1 MFLQYLLIFWISIL
15 ISLGF
20 ILWFK
25 KIFYNFWILDNP
37 EKYQLE
43 RKPIPYSMGIVLFIS
58 FFIVSYFSVE
68 YSYKLWLIWVFWF
81 FITTISFMDDLINLS
96 PKIRLIIQIIIGAII
111 WITSIKIGYIS
122 NIFGGIINLETYY
135 FTLFEYTIY
144 ITPLVFTILWYV
156 FIFNA
161 LNWTDG
167 VSGNTWWLSIISF
180 LILFF
185 LWVILFYQ
193 DDYVGG
199 LINADFIRKI
209 SLILVWILI
218 PFWFFDVKQK
228 ILMWDSGTMF
238 LGFMLATLAII
249 AWGKIATVLVVFGI
263 YSVDAIYVVARR
275 IINKKNPLK
284 WDFTHLH
291 HRLKDIWLTDKQVL
305 SLVYSLSFF
314 FWLTA
319 LFLDKAWKV
328 IVFWIIV
335 VIVIFIN
342 KIVEIPFKNSK
353 QKKKWK

>member
-1 MFLQYLLIFWISIL
+1 MFLQYLLIFWTSIF
-15 ISLGF
+15 ISLGL
-20 ILWFK
+20 ILCFK
-25 KIFYNFWILDNP
+25 KIFYHFWILDNP
-37 EKYQLE
+37 EKYQLK

-81 FITTISFMDDLINLS
+81 FITTISFMDDLISLS
-96 PKIRLIIQIIIGAII
+96 PKIRLVIQIIIGAII

-135 FTLFEYTIY
+135 LTLFEHTIY
-144 ITPLVFTILWYV
+144 ITPLIFTILWYV

-161 LNWTDG
+161 LNWTDV
-167 VSGNTWWLSIISF
+167 VSGNTGGLSIISF

-185 LWVILFYQ
+185 LGIILFYQ

-199 LINADFIRKI
+199 LINANFIMKI
-209 SLILVWILI
+209 TLILVWILL
-218 PFWFFDVKQK
+218 PFWFFDIKQK

-263 YSVDAIYVVARR
+263 YSVDAIYVVVRR
-275 IINKKNPLK
+275 IINKKSPLK

-291 HRLKDIWLTDKQVL
+291 HRLKDIGLTDKQVL

-319 LFLDKAWKV
+319 LFLDKAWKI

-342 KIVEIPFKNSK
+342 KIVEIPFKHSK
-353 QKKKWK
+353 QKNKWK